1 MVLEAHFI
9 NPMDSKKVK
18 RMKVFKKIKPVIS
31 LESRITQLQL
41 AYFGH
46 TIRRHQ
52 SLEKGIMLGPNR
64 ANKETRRTSNP
75 MADTISLTTTRHWP
89 SSINLH
95 KIDLLTDHYPTTHIP
110 NGLGPNAASS
120 RHCWPSVACEL
131 HVPIQPELGHVWQ

>member
-31 LESRITQLQL
+31 LDSRITQLQL

-64 ANKETRRTSNP
+64 GNNETRRTSNP
-75 MADTISLTTTRHWP
+75 MARYNHFNDNKTLAELNQLAQDRPSYRSLSNNPHTKRSWP
-89 SSINLH
+89 KCGL
-95 KIDLLTDHYPTTHIP
+95 KQALLAFC
-110 NGLGPNAASS
+110 GM
-120 RHCWPSVACEL
+120 
-131 HVPIQPELGHVWQ
+131 